1 MKKAKKSITKPKDY
15 AIKASGDYD
24 CIFAFRQRPTSNAE
38 IERIA
43 DEVVY
48 FFDTNED
55 AYNIRAYLRKKRL
68 SYQTFL
74 DYAARNQKL
83 TDAYAWAKMVIA
95 ERRERGGLTG
105 KLNASIVLSSQRIYD
120 EDYVKRDHEI
130 ADLKTKIAD
139 AGKPNYVITEIEMP
153 KAEET
158 QEVTDKKTKD
168 EQRKVVTHD

>member
-1 MKKAKKSITKPKDY
+1 MAKKPSTKPKDY
-15 AIKASGDYD
+15 SIKATGDYD
-24 CIFAFRQRPTSNAE
+24 CIFAYRQRPTSDAE

-48 FFDTNED
+48 YFDTNED

-68 SYQTFL
+68 SFQTFL
-74 DYAARNQKL
+74 DYAARSQKL
-83 TDAYAWAKMVIA
+83 RDAYAWAKMVIA

-105 KLNASIVLSSQRIYD
+105 KLNASIVLTSQRIYD
-120 EDYVKRDHEI
+120 EDYVNKDNEI
-130 ADLKTKIAD
+130 AALKTKIAD

-158 QEVTDKKTKD
+158 KEVADKKDRD
-168 EQRKVVTHD
+168 EKRKTLS